1 MQEGELEIKTVFI
14 SYCHKDT
21 TEEWIIKLV
30 TKLGE
35 HGINCVV
42 DIYDLKLGQ
51 DLNYFMEQIEKVD
64 KVLILLGK
72 TYKEKADS
80 REGGVGAETQI
91 ISNDVYKDVK
101 QTKFI
106 PAVIEKDENGEAYLP
121 YYLKSRLYVDFS
133 NDELFNE
140 NFSKVIKQI
149 KELPIKSKPEILK
162 KNKYS
167 WFPIL
172 FSLTVLTIM
181 GVSNLKIIKFL
192 TDGYKYLVPSSR
204 SLLYG
209 MLQGINTSSFFEED
223 DKRDIENNSE
233 FINQYV
239 FGEYK
244 SLIMEENITTVSQ
257 PTDVSF
263 YISEDEQKKGNY
275 IRVLQ
280 YWMDYDFSDIQMD
293 QMDYFLDMYESI
305 LISLCE
311 RYNNVEMKLG
321 NKSSSDCWEFL
332 DDKGVFINIPCCS
345 RNLDY
350 RNTLVYEYSDGVIIE
365 KCLYFGEDYII
376 VVIWSSSEQS
386 YEDMFNTKKFNILSN
401 CFNSFKQIYK
411 N

>member
-21 TEEWIIKLV
+21 TEEWIIRLV

-162 KNKYS
+162 KK
-167 WFPIL
+167 
-172 FSLTVLTIM
+172 
-181 GVSNLKIIKFL
+181 
-192 TDGYKYLVPSSR
+192 
-204 SLLYG
+204 
-209 MLQGINTSSFFEED
+209 
-223 DKRDIENNSE
+223 
-233 FINQYV
+233 
-239 FGEYK
+239 
-244 SLIMEENITTVSQ
+244 
-257 PTDVSF
+257 
-263 YISEDEQKKGNY
+263 
-275 IRVLQ
+275 
-280 YWMDYDFSDIQMD
+280 
-293 QMDYFLDMYESI
+293 
-305 LISLCE
+305 
-311 RYNNVEMKLG
+311 
-321 NKSSSDCWEFL
+321 
-332 DDKGVFINIPCCS
+332 
-345 RNLDY
+345 
-350 RNTLVYEYSDGVIIE
+350 
-365 KCLYFGEDYII
+365 
-376 VVIWSSSEQS
+376 
-386 YEDMFNTKKFNILSN
+386 
-401 CFNSFKQIYK
+401 
-411 N
+411 